1 MNMKIVSPI
10 LGFESLKEMNFS
22 KIDDFFYSLENGGI
36 SFTLIDPLKVREYD
50 IEVADSYK
58 SLLDLDDDDKIGVYN
73 IIIIQNPIEKSFVN
87 FAAPIIINESKNLL
101 VQVALDSSK
110 YPQYGV
116 SESISDYL

>member
-1 MNMKIVSPI
+1 MNLNVVSPI
-10 LGFESLKEMNFS
+10 LGFDSLKEVGFS
-22 KIDDFFYSLENGGI
+22 KIDDFFYSLENEGI
-36 SFTLIDPLKVREYD
+36 SFTLINPLKVREYD
-50 IEVADSYK
+50 IEIAESYK
-58 SLLDLDDDDKIGVYN
+58 NLLDLDKEDKIRIYN

-110 YPQYGV
+110 YPQFGV